1 MEVVDSDKEL
11 KDEVALR
18 AHLMP
23 HVGVTVSR
31 IRQIGETMMRNL
43 CNIIEQSNIEHLR
56 FEESRIHPK
65 GLLALQD
72 HLSKRSKLKSIGL
85 VFMRMDDW
93 RDLKVL
99 IEGIIKCPSIRQ
111 VIFNNMTFYDYH
123 LMESFKKLVTET
135 R

>member
-1 MEVVDSDKEL
+1 MPHGESTSNLGITNALDTSTFSAYGGQPNIGQNLIGMVSQHLIPMEVVDSDKEL

-31 IRQIGETMMRNL
+31 IRQIGETMMKNL
-43 CNIIEQSNIEHLR
+43 CTVIEQSNIEHLR

-72 HLSKRSKLKSIGL
+72 HL
-85 VFMRMDDW
+85 
-93 RDLKVL
+93 
-99 IEGIIKCPSIRQ
+99 
-111 VIFNNMTFYDYH
+111 
-123 LMESFKKLVTET
+123 
-135 R
+135 